1 MGNLRASLSVALLAL
16 LAPAGCGN
24 DSASTPTDALIIV
37 DAADPD
43 AAIDAP
49 PPPDAAPVY
58 DFSCVTNT
66 APDSAPATVT
76 LGGTVQ
82 EIFLDIATLS
92 PGIRASANASL
103 TACVADCMGQDN
115 LGAIGPTPA
124 NGTFITPA
132 LDTGG
137 NPLDGYLKVTKT
149 LAQGGNQPTWVYPAY
164 PLTTNLANIP
174 VLMMD
179 SFVYNNINQAPGVS
193 HTAGNAILVAFVT
206 DCANTPV
213 AGATVTVTRGGTAVG
228 DPVQDASSFGQQA
241 AGGYLAFDIVPDAS
255 NAAPATVISAT
266 YNGTT
271 FLSRTVR
278 AVGNTLSISQIKPGY
293 AN

>member
-1 MGNLRASLSVALLAL
+1 M
-16 LAPAGCGN
+16 
-24 DSASTPTDALIIV
+24 TIV

-66 APDSAPATVT
+66 APITAPATVT
-76 LGGTVQ
+76 LAGTVQ
-82 EIFLDIATLS
+82 EIFLDLATFM
-92 PGIRASANASL
+92 PGIRPSVSASL

-115 LGAIGPTPA
+115 LASAGPTPTA
-124 NGTFITPA
+124 GTFTTPA
-132 LDTGG
+132 LATSGT
-137 NPLDGYLKVTKT
+137 PLDGYLKVAKM
-149 LAQGGNQPTWVYPAY
+149 GNQPTWVYPAY
-164 PLTTNLANIP
+164 PLSTSLANIP

-193 HTAGNAILVAFVT
+193 HTAGNAIVVAFVT

-228 DPVQDASSFGQQA
+228 DQVQDASSFGQQA
-241 AGGYLAFDIVPDAS
+241 AGGYLAFDIAPDAS

-293 AN
+293 PN

>member
-1 MGNLRASLSVALLAL
+1 MGNLRASLSVALFAL
-16 LAPAGCGN
+16 IAPAACGN
-24 DSASTPTDALIIV
+24 DSASTPADALVII
-37 DAADPD
+37 DSPEPD

-49 PPPDAAPVY
+49 PPPDAPPSY
-58 DFSCVTNT
+58 DFSCAANT
-66 APDSAPATVT
+66 APPTSAPATLT
-76 LGGTVQ
+76 LAGTVQ
-82 EIFLDIATLS
+82 EIFLDFATFT
-92 PGIRASANASL
+92 PGIRASVGASL

-115 LGAIGPTPA
+115 LASAGPTPA
-124 NGTFITPA
+124 AGTFTTPA

-137 NPLDGYLKVTKT
+137 TPLDGYLKVAKN
-149 LAQGGNQPTWVYPAY
+149 GNQPTWVYPAY
-164 PLTTNLANIP
+164 PLSTSLAGIP

-179 SFVYNNINQAPGVS
+179 SLVYQNINQAPGVS
-193 HTAGNAILVAFVT
+193 HTSGNAIVVAFVT

-213 AGATVTVTRGGTAVG
+213 AGATVTVTRNGTAVG

-241 AGGYLAFDIVPDAS
+241 AGGYLAFDIPPDATNS
-255 NAAPATVISAT
+255 APATVISAT

>member
-16 LAPAGCGN
+16 IAPAACGN
-24 DSASTPTDALIIV
+24 DSASTPVDALIIV

-58 DFSCVTNT
+58 DFSCVDNA
-66 APDSAPATVT
+66 APTSAPATLT
-76 LGGTVQ
+76 LAGTVQ
-82 EIFLDIATLS
+82 EIYLNGLQ

-103 TACVADCMGQDN
+103 TACVADCIGQDS
-115 LGAIGPTPA
+115 LDTVGPTPA
-124 NGTFITPA
+124 NGTFTTAA

-137 NPLDGYLKVTKT
+137 TPLDGYLKVTKST
-149 LAQGGNQPTWVYPAY
+149 TQPTAVYPAY
-164 PLTTNLANIP
+164 PLATSLAGIP

-179 SFVYNNINQAPGVS
+179 SVVYTNINFAPGVS
-193 HTAGNAILVAFVT
+193 HTAGNGVVVAFVT
-206 DCANTPV
+206 DCANTPIT
-213 AGATVTVTRGGTAVG
+213 GATVTVTRGGNAVG
-228 DPVQDASSFGQQA
+228 DPVQDASGFGAQA
-241 AGGYLAFDIVPDAS
+241 AGGYLAFDVVPEAS

-278 AVGNTLSISQIKPGY
+278 TTANALSIAQIKPGY
-293 AN
+293 TN